1 MSVRAHA
8 VHRLPGRIRFR
19 VPDRRGDGAF
29 FDEVEKRFERLE
41 GVRDVETN
49 STTGSVLVRCDAT
62 LEELLNATL
71 GSDLGELL
79 QLVESAPPLAQQF
92 RSAMTAIDGNVRA
105 YTEDE
110 LDLTTLAALALLA
123 MAGVQLWRG
132 RQPVLAVSL
141 AWYASELL
149 RRGGRAAETAAR

>member
-1 MSVRAHA
+1 MSARAHA

-19 VPDRRGDGAF
+19 VPDRRGDDAF

-49 STTGSVLVRCDAT
+49 STTGSVLVRYDAT

-79 QLVESAPPLAQQF
+79 ELVVSAPPLAHQF
-92 RSAMTAIDGNVRA
+92 RSAMAAIDGNVRA
-105 YTEDE
+105 YTDGE

-149 RRGGRAAETAAR
+149 HRGGRAAETAAR